1 ASWSARCT
9 AASSTCATA
18 ARKRRRSASPRR
30 TSASVPRAPGWRYAS
45 ALERPAVEDPM
56 HDLVIRGGN
65 VVDGTGAA
73 PRTADVAIDAGRV
86 TQVAA
91 GAGRGREEI
100 DARGKLVTPGFVDVH
115 THYDGQATWDELLTP
130 SCWHG
135 VTTLVMGN
143 CGVGFA
149 PVRPG
154 QEQFLIGLMEGVE
167 DIPGTALSAGMQW
180 GWETFPEYLDVLER
194 LPHALDFGTQVG
206 HGPVRAYVMGDRGAK
221 NEPATPAD
229 IAQMAKIVKEAIAAG
244 ALGFS

>member
-1 ASWSARCT
+1 RCT

-18 ARKRRRSASPRR
+18 ARRRCRSALPRR
-30 TSASVPRAPGWRYAS
+30 NSASVPRAPVWRYAS
-45 ALERPAVEDPM
+45 APERRAVEDPM

-86 TQVAA
+86 TAVAA
-91 GAGRGREEI
+91 GATRGREEI
-100 DARGKLVTPGFVDVH
+100 DAHGKLVTPGFVDVH

-143 CGVGFA
+143 CGGGSA

-167 DIPGTALSAGMQW
+167 DIPGPALTAGLKW
-180 GWETFPEYLDVLER
+180 GWESFAEYLGALEQT
-194 LPHALDFGTQVG
+194 PHALDIGTQVP
-206 HGPVRAYVMGDRGAK
+206 HGAVRAYVMGERGA
-221 NEPATPAD
+221 
-229 IAQMAKIVKEAIAAG
+229 
-244 ALGFS
+244 